1 MNIWPAN
8 ITKPITI
15 IAKETASINVYK
27 RLKETNDPYAALQ
40 GTIEYMG
47 NDTWELPATFD
58 VGEYILKIVIIDNGI
73 TIPIYLNL
81 SVKTIEEVN
90 LTINQEII
98 KDQLVELDKRIAST
112 NSWKAIG

>member
-15 IAKETASINVYK
+15 IAKESATINVYK

-40 GTIEYMG
+40 GTIAYVG
-47 NDTWELPATFD
+47 NNTWELPAVFN
-58 VGEYILKIVIIDNGI
+58 VGEYILKVVVIDNGI
-73 TIPIYLNL
+73 TIPLYVDLI
-81 SVKTIEEVN
+81 VKSIEEVD

-98 KDQLVELDKRIAST
+98 KDQLVELDKRIIST
-112 NSWKAIG
+112 NSWKTIG